1 MEMAEANQRRD
12 AVLTPLMQELER
24 RKPPGL
30 AWKRSS
36 QYSGC
41 PFVWVSAV
49 GKSERAVIQAV
60 WYDPEWI
67 LKYRPWPS
75 TDDAF
80 YEVTITKTQDYGSG
94 HPEQTHHLVSA
105 DVEEV
110 IGTLTSWREA
120 IMPAAMPRT
129 SRPLDENELAPLKAL
144 ARAIQDSPEAALV
157 IEEDLRRELG
167 EDGCRALATSRIARN
182 YPREADGRL
191 PLGEIVPLTPFG
203 QPEPTGLK
211 RSLWVAALSPLRRRE
226 SQVVTLGLRWL
237 IAANHAHRW
246 DAAPWLWN
254 GHTPRPTEQERWGVS
269 GLPLSRLG
277 LSGRDAQIGE
287 LQREATSEGG
297 RAALC
302 LLRQDA
308 GRFGE
313 AFALF
318 GVEADE
324 DVWGVLNGQAPYPSY
339 EDRADVWADVMRL
352 AFQRCAPWRLRGAL
366 AAANAGRRPAARRLF
381 ALPGQ
386 AQARKVS
393 LLLTADGDV
402 PRFILD
408 GTASNAR
415 LPVTLWQRPL
425 ELDLRRFGFW
435 KDTDA
440 DG

>member
-30 AWKRSS
+30 AWKRADR
-36 QYSGC
+36 YYGC
-41 PFVWVSAV
+41 PAVGVSAD
-49 GKSERAVIQAV
+49 GRPERAVIQVV
-60 WYDPEWI
+60 WYDPAWFS
-67 LKYRPWPS
+67 KYRPWPS

-80 YEVTITKTQDYGSG
+80 YELTVTKTQDYGSG
-94 HPEQTHHLVSA
+94 HPEQTHHLISA

-110 IGTLTSWREA
+110 IATLTSWRD
-120 IMPAAMPRT
+120 AAQAPPVPRT
-129 SRPLDENELAPLKAL
+129 SRPLEESELAPLRAFAKAT
-144 ARAIQDSPEAALV
+144 QDSPETALV

-167 EDGCRALATSRIARN
+167 EDGCRALMTGRIARN

-237 IAANHAHRW
+237 IAGNHARRW
-246 DAAPWLWN
+246 EAAPWLWN
-254 GHTPRPTEQERWGVS
+254 GQITRPTEQERWGVS

-277 LSGRDAQIGE
+277 LSGRDAQISE
-287 LQREATSEGG
+287 LQRTACSDGDH
-297 RAALC
+297 AALC
-302 LLRQDA
+302 ILLQDA

-318 GVEADE
+318 GIEADE
-324 DVWGVLNGQAPYPSY
+324 DVWRVLNGLAPHPSY
-339 EDRADVWADVMRL
+339 EDRAEAWAEAVRG
-352 AFQRCAPWRLRGAL
+352 AFRRCAPWRLREAL
-366 AAANAGRRPAARRLF
+366 AAANAGRRPSARRLF

-386 AQARKVS
+386 TQARKVS
-393 LLLTADGDV
+393 LLLALDGET
-402 PRFILD
+402 PRFLLD

-415 LPVTLWQRPL
+415 LAEALWQRPV
-425 ELDLRRFGFW
+425 ELDLRRFGYW
-435 KDTDA
+435 EDTDA
-440 DG
+440 ND